1 MKNAYYCINISK
13 IAQLK
18 ELFLSFDIAKV
29 GICFQLIIMNF
40 PMFRLLFSPLPLL
53 FSFLFRLLRAKLSI

>member
-40 PMFRLLFSPLPLL
+40 PMFR
-53 FSFLFRLLRAKLSI
+53 